1 MRKPFVQ
8 PIAVDT
14 SALVVAMIEEQDGA
28 VAAILRERPCLIG
41 WPTLLEFRMVL
52 QSKTHALK
60 IEPILQTVL
69 EIKNV
74 SMVEFDKAHFLAA
87 ASAFSR
93 FGKGSGHKAGLNYGD
108 CMAYAVAKLANIP
121 LLFKGDDFTH
131 TDLAVLPA

>member
-1 MRKPFVQ
+1 MRKSFVQ
-8 PIAVDT
+8 PVAVDT
-14 SALVVAMIEEQDGA
+14 SALVVAMIEEKDGSFA
-28 VAAILRERPCLIG
+28 TILRERPCFIG

-52 QSKTHALK
+52 QSKTHALT

-74 SMVEFDKAHFLAA
+74 NMVEFDQAHFLAA

-93 FGKGSGHKAGLNYGD
+93 FGKGTGHPAGLNYGD
-108 CMAYAVAKLANIP
+108 CMAYAVAKLANVP
-121 LLFKGDDFTH
+121 LLFKGDDFSR